1 MKAIDLEARHGLA
14 VRSWYHPA
22 IVFALRA
29 IIGILFFLPFFWLVS
44 TSLKTDSQLF
54 KVPVQWIPNP
64 IQWSNYPAAIQYIDF
79 WLYLRNTLIIAVPVT
94 LGTSLSSAIVAY
106 GFSRIQWPGR
116 DIVFLIVISTMMLPF
131 QVTMIPL
138 FIIFKNLNWLD
149 SFRPLIIPAFFGNPF
164 YIFLMRQFFRTIPT
178 ELSEAARIDG
188 CSELRIFTQIILPL
202 AKPVIATTALL
213 TFINAWNEFLMPLIY
228 LNRNE
233 LFPLAL
239 GLQQFQRQFGAEWA
253 LLMAASVLMTLPIIV
268 LFFLTQKTFIQGI
281 TLTGMKG

>member
-1 MKAIDLEARHGLA
+1 MKAIETDARRQFLGEPL
-14 VRSWYHPA
+14 YHRA
-22 IVFALRA
+22 LVFALRVTV
-29 IIGILFFLPFFWLVS
+29 GVLFFLPFLWLIS
-44 TSLKTDSQLF
+44 TSLKSDSQLF
-54 KVPVQWIPNP
+54 TVPVRWIPNP
-64 IQWSNYPAAIQYIDF
+64 IRWSNYPDAIRYIDF
-79 WLYLRNTLIIAVPVT
+79 WLYLRNTLTIAFPVT

-116 DIVFLIVISTMMLPF
+116 DAVFIIVISTMMLPF

-149 SFRPLIIPAFFGNPF
+149 TFWPLILPAFLGNPF
-164 YIFLMRQFFRTIPT
+164 YIFLIRQFFRTIPSD
-178 ELSEAARIDG
+178 LSEAARIDG
-188 CSELRIFTQIILPL
+188 CSELRIFSQIILPL

-213 TFINAWNEFLMPLIY
+213 TFINSWNEFLMPLIY

-253 LLMAASVLMTLPIIV
+253 LLMAASVLMTLPIII

-281 TLTGMKG
+281 ALTGMKG

>member
-1 MKAIDLEARHGLA
+1 MKAIETDARRQFLGEPL
-14 VRSWYHPA
+14 YHRA
-22 IVFALRA
+22 LVFALRVTV
-29 IIGILFFLPFFWLVS
+29 GVLFFLPFLWLIS
-44 TSLKTDSQLF
+44 TSLKSDSQLF
-54 KVPVQWIPNP
+54 TVPVRWIPNP
-64 IQWSNYPAAIQYIDF
+64 IRWSNYPDAIRYIDF
-79 WLYLRNTLIIAVPVT
+79 WLYLRNTLTIAFPVT

-116 DIVFLIVISTMMLPF
+116 DAVFIIVLSTMMLPF

-149 SFRPLIIPAFFGNPF
+149 TFWPLILPAFLGNPF
-164 YIFLMRQFFRTIPT
+164 YIFLIRQFFRTIPSD
-178 ELSEAARIDG
+178 LSEAARIDG
-188 CSELRIFTQIILPL
+188 CSELRIFSQIILPL

-213 TFINAWNEFLMPLIY
+213 TFINSWNEFLMPLIY

-253 LLMAASVLMTLPIIV
+253 LLMAASVLMTLPIII

-281 TLTGMKG
+281 ALTGMKG